1 MTPER
6 WQRIDEILSQARE
19 QPAGNRST
27 FLDGACPD
35 DPTLRREVETL
46 LAFDERPAFI
56 DQPAF
61 NVHGDDPD
69 VGRRIGPYQILR
81 LLGRGGMGAVYLA
94 ARQDDYR
101 RQVAIKVVKR
111 GMDSDEIVR
120 RFENERQILAD
131 LDHPHVARLLDGGTT
146 AGGRPYFVMEYVDG
160 EPIDRYCDHRRL
172 STRERLRLFRQVC
185 SAVHLSHQSL
195 VVHRDLK
202 PGNILVTGDGE
213 AKLLDF
219 GLAKLLEPE
228 LAART
233 LATMPGHRPMT
244 LKYASPEQVRGDL
257 VTTASDTYS
266 LGVLLYRLL
275 TGHHPTDLEDLD
287 SHSTQEILRRICEH
301 EPRKPSTAV
310 RSHKQIRDGEG
321 TVRLTPESVSR
332 TRDGDP
338 RKLRRR
344 LAGDL
349 DAIVLKALRKEPQ
362 ARYGSV
368 EQFSEDVRR
377 HLDGLPV
384 AARKGTFTYRAGKFV
399 RRNRWGLAVLL
410 LILGF
415 SVATTVLWL
424 EARRERQRA
433 VEERA
438 QAVQERQRADK
449 AFEFLVDLFETTD
462 PDQAQ
467 GEVLTAREILGRGQ
481 RELAEVLKDDPR
493 LWTELVDTLGRIYR
507 NLGLYDEA
515 REVTEESLRH
525 LRQHTPGDD
534 PEVAKRIANLAGLRY
549 AEGNY
554 GAAERFFREALEML
568 RRLGLEDSE
577 NVNYVN
583 NLATILAH
591 RGELAEAEE
600 LYRWGLEIREA
611 VDGPAHPRVATS
623 LRSLGNVLYLGG
635 DFEGAEPLLRRALMI
650 RRGFYGPQ
658 DTKVAAVLDKL
669 GSVLAARGGDEEA
682 EACFNEA
689 LAIRLERLGED
700 HGDVAR
706 SRKNLAALLLT
717 RGDLAAGEELLDRAL
732 ATLRQVKRSGDWE
745 IADAESLLGAYLL
758 RRGRYQE
765 AEPYLIASY
774 PTIKEIRGEQAIYT
788 RVALRRIL
796 ELYEAWGKPEKL
808 ASYRALAARPQSM
821 K

>member
-6 WQRIDEILSQARE
+6 WQRIDELLSQARE
-19 QPAGNRST
+19 HPAGDRSA
-27 FLDGACPD
+27 FLAEACRGEPA
-35 DPTLRREVETL
+35 LRREVEAL
-46 LAFDERPAFI
+46 LAFDQHPAFL

-61 NVHGDDPD
+61 SVHADDPD
-69 VGRRIGPYQILR
+69 LERRIGPYLILR

-101 RQVAIKVVKR
+101 RQVALKLVKR

-146 AGGRPYFVMEYVDG
+146 ADGRPYFVMEYVDG
-160 EPIDRYCDHRRL
+160 EPIDRYCDRRKL

-185 SAVHLSHQSL
+185 SAVHLSHQNL

-202 PGNILVTGDGE
+202 PGNILVTRDGGVP
-213 AKLLDF
+213 KLLDF
-219 GLAKLLEPE
+219 GIAKLLEPE

-244 LKYASPEQVRGDL
+244 LRYASPEQARGDL

-310 RSHKQIRDGEG
+310 RSHKKIHDGEE
-321 TVRLTPESVSR
+321 TVVDLTPESVSR

-349 DAIVLKALRKEPQ
+349 DAIVLKALRKEPK

-384 AARKGTFTYRAGKFV
+384 TARKGTFTYRAGKFV
-399 RRNRWGLAVLL
+399 RRNRWGLAVLF

-415 SVATTVLWL
+415 SAATTALWQQ
-424 EARRERQRA
+424 ARRER
-433 VEERA
+433 E
-438 QAVQERQRADK
+438 QAVQERQRADQ
-449 AFEFLVDLFETTD
+449 AFRFLVDLFETSD
-462 PDQAQ
+462 PNQAQ
-467 GEVLTAREILGRGQ
+467 GKVLTAREILGRGK
-481 RELAEVLKDDPR
+481 RELAEVLKEDPR
-493 LWTELVDTLGRIYR
+493 LWTELVDALGKIYR
-507 NLGLYDEA
+507 KLGLYDEA
-515 REVTEESLRH
+515 REVMEESLRH
-525 LRQHTPGDD
+525 LRQDVPGDD
-534 PEVAKRIANLAGLRY
+534 PEVAKRIANLAVLRY
-549 AEGNY
+549 DGGDYE
-554 GAAERFFREALEML
+554 AAERLFREAHEML
-568 RRLGLEDSE
+568 LRLGQEDAE

-591 RGELAEAEE
+591 HGELAEAEE
-600 LYRWGLEIREA
+600 LYRWGLAIREA
-611 VDGPAHPRVATS
+611 ADGPEHPRVATS

-635 DFEGAEPLLRRALMI
+635 DFEAAEPLLRRALEI
-650 RRGFYGPQ
+650 RRQAYGPR
-658 DTKVAAVLDKL
+658 DTRVAAVLDKL
-669 GSVLAARGGDEEA
+669 GSVLAALGGEEEA
-682 EACFNEA
+682 EALFNEA
-689 LAIRLERLGED
+689 LAIRRERLGED
-700 HGDVAR
+700 HVDLAR
-706 SRKNLAALLLT
+706 TRKNLAALLLA

-732 ATLRQVKRSGDWE
+732 ATLRRIKPEDDWE

-758 RRGRYQE
+758 RRGRYEE
-765 AEPYLIASY
+765 AEPYLIESY
-774 PTIKEIRGEQAIYT
+774 PTIKKIRGEHTIYS
-788 RVALRRIL
+788 RIALKRIL

-808 ASYRALAARPQSM
+808 ATYRALAEDGRR
-821 K
+821 